1 MIIMVLVD
9 TIIYSIF
16 VSVCLTL
23 HINIM
28 ILLTIYADFDFSIEI
43 ILFNFVKFNMRQIIN
58 WYSIAIIL

>member
-1 MIIMVLVD
+1 MVLVD

-58 WYSIAIIL
+58 